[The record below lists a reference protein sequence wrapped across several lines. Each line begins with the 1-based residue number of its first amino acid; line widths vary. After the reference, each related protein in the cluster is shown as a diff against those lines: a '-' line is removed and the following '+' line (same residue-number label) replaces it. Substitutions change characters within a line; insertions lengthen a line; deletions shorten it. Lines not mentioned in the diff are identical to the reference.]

1 MRTTTFIQETI
12 VHYKNSSNFVGNKN
26 QRVSN
31 KIPTKLMDYENYSDE
46 QIVNGILDNDRP
58 LIEYFF
64 TKKCSKLL
72 LFIMKEVFHYKV
84 DIRALESELFL
95 YIASDNWKKLRQF
108 EYRSSLL
115 TYISVISVRF
125 FLKRRGEMDTEEPSS
140 FVEFDEPIEPS
151 RGLSLESSIDVRN
164 AISKISNEKYRYALN
179 ALDLQDMSYEQL
191 AEQMGTNV
199 DNLYNIHRRAKLQL
213 KLIMTRKEDYYD

>member
-1 MRTTTFIQETI
+1 
-12 VHYKNSSNFVGNKN
+12 
-26 QRVSN
+26 
-31 KIPTKLMDYENYSDE
+31 MDYENYSDE

-125 FLKRRGEMDTEEPSS
+125 FLKRRDEMDTEEPSS

-151 RGLSLESSIDVRN
+151 GSLSLESNIDVRN